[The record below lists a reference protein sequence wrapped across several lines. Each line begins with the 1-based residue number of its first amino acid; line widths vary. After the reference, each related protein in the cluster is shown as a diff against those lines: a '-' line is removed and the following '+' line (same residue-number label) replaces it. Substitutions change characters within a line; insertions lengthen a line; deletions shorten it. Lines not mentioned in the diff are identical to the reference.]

1 MTATLNVE
9 ILGDSRKARSAID
22 STSSS
27 LGDLDKSAS
36 RTSSSIGD
44 SFDGVGK
51 AVLAF
56 GAAAAVGIGVLAV
69 GAFQAAEESA
79 KIGRE
84 TERVIK
90 TTGAAAWT
98 SAQQVADLAGS
109 LSEVTGV
116 DDELIQSNENLLLTF
131 TNVKDVVGDG
141 NDVFSQATALS
152 LDMATALGTDAS
164 SAAIQLGKALNDP
177 TKGLTA
183 LSKAGVSFTE
193 DQKKQIKTL
202 QESGDILG
210 AQKIVL
216 QELAKEFGGAAA
228 AAATPLDHLKV
239 LVGNL
244 QEAIGAKLI
253 PVVDAVASWLADKIP
268 AALAVVM
275 PMLEEFSGWFTDH
288 ITPALKRLGDIGKN
302 AFDWA
307 KDNKGVLTTIGTII
321 GVGLAAAVYS
331 LATAFG
337 TLAASVIGATA
348 PVLLIGAA
356 IGILVALFR
365 FAYENNTDFRNAVD
379 TTFQWLKDNVPPILD
394 KIKAA
399 FETAFNWIK
408 DNGAP
413 ILEGFRSAAETAFNW
428 LRDHIPPIVETVR
441 AAAETAFTW
450 LRDHIPPLVE
460 TVRASVETAFNW
472 LHEHIPPIAE
482 GIRADVETAFNWLR
496 DNIPTAVEKV
506 RAAVETAFFWMRDNV
521 GPILDTLKSK
531 LESAFSGENVA
542 TAVGKIQAAFA
553 SLQANAPSVLES
565 VGSGFQT
572 AFGWLS
578 EHGAPILDAIRGA
591 AIAAFGWITATLIPK
606 LTSGFESFKGFLDN
620 TFFPAVRNIAIVFA
634 FVFGL
639 IITIVRPIIDFIVG
653 FVQDNFGHIAEIVSI
668 VFDVIKNVVANVW
681 QIISNMFQFWLNI
694 IALNWGGA
702 WDNIK
707 NVFSAV
713 WDIIQN
719 IGANAFGILRELI
732 QTFLALVGSLAG
744 RILEGLGALA
754 GLALGFLDGIW
765 HGILD
770 TFGRIFEFIGGVDDQ
785 IASLAHG
792 MWDGIWNAFKAVINL
807 IIRGWNALKFEIPP
821 FDFGPAHFG
830 GFTLGMPTIPQ
841 LATGGI
847 IARPTFALV
856 GEAGPEAVI
865 PLDRLGATAG
875 TVTHIHVTVNHAG
888 LGVDS
893 PALQRDVVATL
904 SRWVKRNGPVPGL
917 TSV

>member
-22 STSSS
+22 STSTS

-36 RTSSSIGD
+36 HTSSSIGD
-44 SFDGVGK
+44 SFEGVGK

-69 GAFQAAEESA
+69 GAFEAAEESA

-90 TTGAAAWT
+90 TTGAAAWI
-98 SAQQVADLAGS
+98 SAGQVADLAGS
-109 LSEVTGV
+109 LSDVTGV
-116 DDELIQSNENLLLTF
+116 DDELIQSNENLILTF

-141 NDVFSQATALS
+141 NDVFTQATALS

-202 QESGDILG
+202 QEHGDLLG
-210 AQKIVL
+210 AQKIIL
-216 QELAKEFGGAAA
+216 QELSKEFGGAAA
-228 AAATPLDHLKV
+228 AAATPLDHLRV
-239 LVGNL
+239 IVGNL

-253 PVVDAVASWLADKIP
+253 PVVDAVASWLAEKVP
-268 AALAVVM
+268 AALDVIM
-275 PMLEEFSGWFTDH
+275 PMLDEFTGWFTDH
-288 ITPALKRLGDIGKN
+288 ITPALKRLADIGKS

-307 KDNKGVLTTIGTII
+307 KDNQTVLTVIGTII
-321 GVGLAAAVYS
+321 GVGLAAAVYV

-337 TLAASVIGATA
+337 TLAAGVIGATA
-348 PVLLIGAA
+348 PVLIIGAA
-356 IGILVALFR
+356 IGALVALFR
-365 FAYENNTDFRNAVD
+365 FAYENNQDFRNAVD
-379 TTFQWLKDNVPPILD
+379 TAFQWLKDNIPPILGT
-394 KIKAA
+394 IKTA

-408 DNGAP
+408 DNGTP
-413 ILEGFRSAAETAFNW
+413 ILETLRASAEIAFNW
-428 LRDHIPPIVETVR
+428 LKEHIPPIVETVR
-441 AAAETAFTW
+441 AAVDVAFTWLKTNIPPAIETVRAAAETAF
-450 LRDHIPPLVE
+450 
-460 TVRASVETAFNW
+460 F
-472 LHEHIPPIAE
+472 
-482 GIRADVETAFNWLR
+482 WLR
-496 DNIPTAVEKV
+496 DNIPPAVEKV
-506 RAAVETAFFWMRDNV
+506 RAAAETAFFWLRDNV

-531 LESAFSGENVA
+531 LESAFSSENVA
-542 TAVGKIQAAFA
+542 TAVANIQTAFA
-553 SLQANAPSVLES
+553 SLKEDAPPVLDA

-578 EHGAPILDAIRGA
+578 EHAAPVLDAIRVA
-591 AIAAFGWITATLIPK
+591 AIAAFGWITETLIPK
-606 LTSGFESFKGFLDN
+606 ITSGFESFKGFLDN
-620 TFFPAVRNIAIVFA
+620 TLFPAIRNIAIVIG
-634 FVFGL
+634 FVL
-639 IITIVRPIIDFIVG
+639 AIVVAIVRPIIDFIVG
-653 FVQDNFGHIAEIVSI
+653 FIQDNFGHIVEIVTI
-668 VFDVIKNVVANVW
+668 VFDVIKNVLSNAW
-681 QIISNMFQFWLNI
+681 QIISNIFQFFLNI

-707 NVFSAV
+707 NIFSAV

-754 GLALGFLDGIW
+754 GVALGFLDSIW

-770 TFGRIFEFIGGVDDQ
+770 TFGHIFDFIGGVGGT
-785 IASLAHG
+785 IANIARG

-807 IIRGWNALKFEIPP
+807 IIRGWNALKFEIPG
-821 FDFGPAHFG
+821 FDLGPVHFG

-847 IARPTFALV
+847 IGRPTLALV

-865 PLDRLGATAG
+865 PLDRLGAVTG
-875 TVTHIHVTVNHAG
+875 GDTHIHVTVNHAG
-888 LGVDS
+888 LAIDS

-904 SRWVKRNGPVPGL
+904 SRWVARNGPVPGL
-917 TSV
+917 TGA